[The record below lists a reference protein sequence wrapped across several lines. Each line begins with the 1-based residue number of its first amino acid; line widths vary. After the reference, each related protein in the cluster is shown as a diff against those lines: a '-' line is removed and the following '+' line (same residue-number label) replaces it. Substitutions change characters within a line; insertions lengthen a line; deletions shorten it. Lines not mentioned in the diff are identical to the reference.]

1 MKRAFFEPP
10 QTASWDCIL
19 DKLPGLTREL
29 IKALK
34 QEKAAFLKQGRGRLE
49 PLNSA
54 QALALIHWMTCG
66 QSNCMALRPVLR
78 PTWEDGK
85 WISR

>member
-10 QTASWDCIL
+10 QTASWDRIL

-34 QEKAAFLKQGRGRLE
+34 QEK
-49 PLNSA
+49 
-54 QALALIHWMTCG
+54 
-66 QSNCMALRPVLR
+66 
-78 PTWEDGK
+78 
-85 WISR
+85 SRFSETR